1 MRLRPSPPIALALAL
16 ASALTL
22 ALSACSVAD
31 SAEQDEK
38 ESDGDGASLYALTS
52 EWHDQSGRALRLV
65 DLGDQVHL
73 VAMVYTSCTVTCP
86 LIVAEL
92 KRIEAAVP
100 AAQRDRLG
108 VVLVSLDPDRDTS
121 ERLAE
126 YARDSRLDTTRWT
139 LLNGSDADV
148 RELAAVLDVR
158 YQAQPDGEIAHT
170 NGIAVLDRRGVVV
183 RYQPTL
189 GGPADETI
197 AVVRRLLQ

>member
-1 MRLRPSPPIALALAL
+1 MRSRPSALLALTLVLAL
-16 ASALTL
+16 ASCRT
-22 ALSACSVAD
+22 AD
-31 SAEQDEK
+31 SAEHAATPADH
-38 ESDGDGASLYALTS
+38 DADGASLYALSS
-52 EWHDQSGRALRLV
+52 EWRDQSGRELRLAE
-65 DLGDQVHL
+65 LGDRVHL

-100 AAQRDRLG
+100 AARRDGLG

-126 YARDSRLDTTRWT
+126 FASSTRLDTTRWT

-158 YQAQPDGEIAHT
+158 YQTQSDGEIAHT
-170 NGIAVLDRRGVVV
+170 NGIAVLDGRGVVV
-183 RYQPTL
+183 HLQPAL
-189 GGPADETI
+189 GAQAKETI
-197 AVVRRLLQ
+197 AVVQRLLK

>member
-1 MRLRPSPPIALALAL
+1 MRSRPSALLFLTLVLAL
-16 ASALTL
+16 ASCRT
-22 ALSACSVAD
+22 AD
-31 SAEQDEK
+31 SAEHAATPADH
-38 ESDGDGASLYALTS
+38 DGDGASLYALSS
-52 EWHDQSGRALRLV
+52 EWHDQSGRELRLA
-65 DLGDQVHL
+65 DLGDRVHL

-100 AAQRDRLG
+100 AAQRDGLG

-126 YARDSRLDTTRWT
+126 FASSTRLDTTRWT

-158 YQAQPDGEIAHT
+158 YQTQSDGEIAHT
-170 NGIAVLDRRGVVV
+170 NGIAVLDGRGVVV
-183 RYQPTL
+183 HLQPAL
-189 GGPADETI
+189 GAQAEETI
-197 AVVRRLLQ
+197 AVVQRLLK